1 MVSMT
6 AKEFCDVLIVDGVT
20 VMVIIAMLIAYFKDG
35 GNEMQE
41 DNARPC
47 NRCRNRKEYT
57 HRGRRYK
64 ACDKW
69 ECKPDLIDEEK
80 TPREAAGV
88 SGEVAPVQQEKT
100 IWDNPTHQGKK

>member
-20 VMVIIAMLIAYFKDG
+20 VMVVIAMLIAYFKDG

-47 NRCRNRKEYT
+47 SRCRNRKEYT

-69 ECKPDLIDEEK
+69 ECKPDLIDSTIMELF
-80 TPREAAGV
+80 TDHI
-88 SGEVAPVQQEKT
+88 VQIFAEYGN
-100 IWDNPTHQGKK
+100 IR